1 MFKKYTPFWWM
12 KTTQLS
18 RSVKQLTNNVHLAAS
33 AWWIYVVWIDGIP
46 QSIVYLPCS
55 DKFIGYQLKN
65 FLFYNHTWHQMID
78 ATRRDKN
85 GVLQKVPWSV
95 GGSLSD
101 MTSASRG
108 SPNQPIRRSWP
119 KTEKLQTV
127 AEVYLKCSA
136 KLLEASW
143 RIVNSSR
150 SCIKNR
156 LKGTY
161 SSDTFCPCCHPAVG
175 SCGRR
180 N

>member
-33 AWWIYVVWIDGIP
+33 AWWIYVVWIDESP

-55 DKFIGYQLKN
+55 DKFIGYQLKKN
-65 FLFYNHTWHQMID
+65 LFYNHTWHQMID

-108 SPNQPIRRSWP
+108 SPNQPIRRNQKRRRVFLKITSQTENKIFKLCAKYIWSVWP
-119 KTEKLQTV
+119 NFLP
-127 AEVYLKCSA
+127 LC
-136 KLLEASW
+136 EASW
-143 RIVNSSR
+143 TVYEVVWRAGFRVRYI
-150 SCIKNR
+150 R
-156 LKGTY
+156 L
-161 SSDTFCPCCHPAVG
+161 
-175 SCGRR
+175 
-180 N
+180 